1 MRLIMCEQPDLDNP
15 EVRISYREITEGV
28 KRVADFVRSVD
39 QTVCCKNNSGEY
51 AIPSSDIY
59 YIESVDKKTFV
70 RVSKSTVLNVEKLTG
85 VKTIVNS
92 KLEAMLSNGE
102 RVCVTRKYLK
112 EIKTALQ
119 RRNGR

>member
-70 RVSKSTVLNVEKLTG
+70 YCATEVFQSNYKLYEIEEYPDYEYIAGYYAWDG
-85 VKTIVNS
+85 VIYKKDETD
-92 KLEAMLSNGE
+92 
-102 RVCVTRKYLK
+102 
-112 EIKTALQ
+112 
-119 RRNGR
+119 